1 MTKAGMKTPE
11 KGKTG
16 NKRYQPYE
24 PPKIS
29 TVEPEPDSGNLLKRL
44 MESDES
50 RLTEPIISLDS
61 RTEFDG
67 RESWEKDRG
76 DRGILKLYNV
86 YNDDNTLK
94 LELKEVNEDG
104 SEISR
109 CNAKIDSIKLK
120 YDFLSQIRSTDSTK
134 RGYGTNL
141 LYLLAKARNDE
152 IVHNG
157 INYNEITIRDFLP
170 VIFNPFRNLFHLSV
184 TLWSEKF
191 KISSPQFTL
200 FEPFYREELSGVVY
214 ILYNHENT
222 EEDSLEKEIETLK
235 EEKIR
240 LLAEMENLRKR
251 FEREKVETIKFGSIN
266 LARDI
271 LSPGDNLE
279 RALDALPEDENHP
292 ESIKNLID
300 GLKMVLKEYKSTLE
314 KHGVKKIETLN
325 KKFDHNF
332 HQAMMEVENND
343 VEEGTV
349 VQEVQSGYTMHDR
362 LLRAAMVGVSKK
374 PVAKKE
380 EPTEE
385 KEEDNPE
392 NESKEK
398 S

>member
-1 MTKAGMKTPE
+1 MVE
-11 KGKTG
+11 KKEED
-16 NKRYQPYE
+16 NQQEEIK
-24 PPKIS
+24 
-29 TVEPEPDSGNLLKRL
+29 EPDSENIENEEDNNDSQANTDTE
-44 MESDES
+44 ESTEDENS
-50 RLTEPIISLDS
+50 
-61 RTEFDG
+61 
-67 RESWEKDRG
+67 
-76 DRGILKLYNV
+76 
-86 YNDDNTLK
+86 
-94 LELKEVNEDG
+94 
-104 SEISR
+104 
-109 CNAKIDSIKLK
+109 
-120 YDFLSQIRSTDSTK
+120 
-134 RGYGTNL
+134 
-141 LYLLAKARNDE
+141 
-152 IVHNG
+152 
-157 INYNEITIRDFLP
+157 
-170 VIFNPFRNLFHLSV
+170 
-184 TLWSEKF
+184 
-191 KISSPQFTL
+191 
-200 FEPFYREELSGVVY
+200 
-214 ILYNHENT
+214 

-292 ESIKNLID
+292 DSIKNLID
-300 GLKMVLKEYKSTLE
+300 GLKMVLKEYKNTLE

-325 KKFDHNF
+325 QKFDHNF
-332 HQAMMEVENND
+332 HQAMMEVENNE

-374 PVAKKE
+374 KAAKIE
-380 EPTEE
+380 EPIEE

>member
-1 MTKAGMKTPE
+1 MVE
-11 KGKTG
+11 KKEEDS
-16 NKRYQPYE
+16 QQE
-24 PPKIS
+24 KIK
-29 TVEPEPDSGNLLKRL
+29 EPDSENI
-44 MESDES
+44 ENEENNNSQENTD
-50 RLTEPIISLDS
+50 TEEI
-61 RTEFDG
+61 
-67 RESWEKDRG
+67 
-76 DRGILKLYNV
+76 
-86 YNDDNTLK
+86 
-94 LELKEVNEDG
+94 NED
-104 SEISR
+104 
-109 CNAKIDSIKLK
+109 K
-120 YDFLSQIRSTDSTK
+120 
-134 RGYGTNL
+134 
-141 LYLLAKARNDE
+141 
-152 IVHNG
+152 
-157 INYNEITIRDFLP
+157 
-170 VIFNPFRNLFHLSV
+170 
-184 TLWSEKF
+184 
-191 KISSPQFTL
+191 
-200 FEPFYREELSGVVY
+200 
-214 ILYNHENT
+214 NT
-222 EEDSLEKEIETLK
+222 EENSLEKEIETLK

-300 GLKMVLKEYKSTLE
+300 GLKMVLKEYKNTLE

-325 KKFDHNF
+325 QKFDHNF

-343 VEEGTV
+343 IEEGTV

-374 PVAKKE
+374 QAAKIE
-380 EPTEE
+380 ETTEE

>member
-1 MTKAGMKTPE
+1 MVE
-11 KGKTG
+11 KKDED
-16 NKRYQPYE
+16 NQREDIK
-24 PPKIS
+24 
-29 TVEPEPDSGNLLKRL
+29 EPDSENI
-44 MESDES
+44 ENEED
-50 RLTEPIISLDS
+50 
-61 RTEFDG
+61 
-67 RESWEKDRG
+67 
-76 DRGILKLYNV
+76 N
-86 YNDDNTLK
+86 NDT
-94 LELKEVNEDG
+94 
-104 SEISR
+104 
-109 CNAKIDSIKLK
+109 
-120 YDFLSQIRSTDSTK
+120 Q
-134 RGYGTNL
+134 
-141 LYLLAKARNDE
+141 
-152 IVHNG
+152 
-157 INYNEITIRDFLP
+157 
-170 VIFNPFRNLFHLSV
+170 
-184 TLWSEKF
+184 
-191 KISSPQFTL
+191 
-200 FEPFYREELSGVVY
+200 
-214 ILYNHENT
+214 ENT
-222 EEDSLEKEIETLK
+222 DTEEINKDEKKEDDSLEKEIETLK

-300 GLKMVLKEYKSTLE
+300 GLKMVLKEFKNTLE

-325 KKFDHNF
+325 QKFDHNF
-332 HQAMMEVENND
+332 HQAMMEVENNE

-374 PVAKKE
+374 PVAKTE

-385 KEEDNPE
+385 KEEDYPE